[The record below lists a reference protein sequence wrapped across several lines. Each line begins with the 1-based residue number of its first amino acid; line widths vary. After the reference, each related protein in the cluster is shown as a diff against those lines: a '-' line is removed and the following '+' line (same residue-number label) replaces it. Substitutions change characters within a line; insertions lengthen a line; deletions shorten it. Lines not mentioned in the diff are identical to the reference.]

1 MSSQLVALASVL
13 RDQKDTLFA
22 LWQVVVCGLP
32 GAARLDGPTLRDH
45 IPQFVDEMITAI
57 GRPEEEVVRQGGA
70 GSPLEHGI
78 QRLAAGFDIKEVVIE
93 YNVLRGA
100 VMDVAEAAGLRLSAE
115 EARVIN
121 SIIDDAIAW
130 AVDSFAREQAVELQ
144 RRREENFAF
153 IAHDV
158 RTPLN
163 AISLTAAMLA
173 ESLEPDDHESAD
185 MLRVLQRNVKRIDA
199 LIRRVM
205 AEEKNLTAVGDL
217 SLARREIDLWP
228 LVHRLIQDLRP
239 VADAARVQ
247 LRNLVPRDLTVYA
260 DADSLVRVFENLVG
274 NGLKFAP
281 GGVIE
286 IGAKEQGEAAECW
299 VADNGVGIA
308 PERIHRIFDKLE
320 TDPDPKLAGFGLG
333 LAICKQVV
341 EAHGGKISVASE
353 AGRGATFR
361 VTIPMPTGVDG
372 REQGPS
378 AANPLSD

>member
-1 MSSQLVALASVL
+1 MIVQLVALASVL
-13 RDQKDTLFA
+13 RDQKATLFA
-22 LWQVVVCGLP
+22 RWQRVVCELP

-45 IPQFVDEMITAI
+45 IPQFIDEMIASI
-57 GRPEEEVVRQGGA
+57 GRLEEEVVGHGGA

-78 QRLAAGFDIKEVVIE
+78 QRLAAGFDIKEVVVE

-100 VMDVAEAAGLRLSAE
+100 VLDVAEEAGLRLSAE
-115 EARVIN
+115 ETRVIN
-121 SIIDDAIAW
+121 SVIDDAIAW

-163 AISLTAAMLA
+163 AISLTATMLA
-173 ESLEPDDHESAD
+173 EDLKPDDHESAD

-205 AEEKNLTAVGDL
+205 AEEKNLTLVDGL
-217 SLARREIDLWP
+217 NLARREIDLWP
-228 LVHRLIQDLRP
+228 LVHGLIQDLRP
-239 VADAARVQ
+239 VADAARIEF
-247 LRNLVPRDLTVYA
+247 RNLVPRDLTVYA
-260 DADSLVRVFENLVG
+260 DADSLVRVFQNLVG
-274 NGLKFAP
+274 NALKFAP

-286 IGAKEQGEAAECW
+286 IGAKEQGAVAECW

-341 EAHGGKISVASE
+341 EAHGGEISVESE

-361 VTIPMPTGVDG
+361 ATIPISTGVG
-372 REQGPS
+372 G
-378 AANPLSD
+378 